1 MIRTIHASAIIL
13 LMVMPATPIL
23 AQAVSFDATPLT
35 NIKSGEPN
43 SQPDPNSKCHAINI
57 EVSVAESCLAQVRA
71 LEATNP
77 SPELNMMDARLE
89 QKLTESFNPGGDG
102 PSPSVANTPMMKA
115 AAATS
120 ASSSLKGDVSDDP
133 PPVAPGALDVTKPPQ
148 NGVHDESANSD
159 DGQRLLQQDA
169 DMDDGPP
176 PDIAD
181 DDSAVP
187 DEPPDGDDPGP
198 PSKPE

>member
-1 MIRTIHASAIIL
+1 MIRTVHASAIIL
-13 LMVMPATPIL
+13 LMVLPATQTL
-23 AQAVSFDATPLT
+23 SQTASFGATPLT
-35 NIKSGEPN
+35 NIKSDAPSFQN
-43 SQPDPNSKCHAINI
+43 DPASKCEAINI

-102 PSPSVANTPMMKA
+102 PNPSVANAPMMKA

-120 ASSSLKGDVSDDP
+120 SSLKGDDSDDP
-133 PPVAPGALDVTKPPQ
+133 PPVAPGALDVTKPPE
-148 NGVHDESANSD
+148 NGVHDEGTNSD
-159 DGQRLLQQDA
+159 DDQPMLQQDA

-176 PDIAD
+176 PDIAND
-181 DDSAVP
+181 DATVP
-187 DEPPDGDDPGP
+187 DDPPDGDDPGP
-198 PSKPE
+198 PSKPG